1 MSPTGNRPEQRPG
14 APKIAPRA
22 VVLLVDDQSMVAEAV
37 RRMLADQPDI
47 AFHYCGEPRAAVR
60 KAAEVD
66 ATVIIH
72 DLRPD
77 VDGMSLV
84 KYFRA
89 QPATQHV
96 SIIVLSS
103 NDDPESKAQAFRD
116 GANDYLVKM
125 PDTIE
130 LVSRIMAHT
139 RTYLARAANDDGIDQ
154 LRNRLNQQQQINTL
168 LKRLSDR
175 DEVTAVANRRSFLD
189 LLEREWRRGAR
200 ENRELSV
207 ILIAIDGFDAY
218 AKHGGEPAANECL
231 ASVAQ
236 AIRQTL
242 MRPGDVVGRY
252 GKAEFATLMP
262 GTGRGGAQAVA
273 TRIRAAVED
282 LDIKHEH
289 AAGSDHVTVTV
300 SVATCMPNHEASS
313 QVLLHAA
320 EQALARK

>member
-1 MSPTGNRPEQRPG
+1 MSPPTHRMDQRPG

-22 VVLLVDDQSMVAEAV
+22 VVLLVDDQSMVAEAI

-47 AFHYCGEPRAAVR
+47 AFHYCGDPREAVR

-72 DLRPD
+72 DTRPEIN
-77 VDGMSLV
+77 GASLV
-84 KYFRA
+84 SFFRS
-89 QPATQHV
+89 QPATQAI
-96 SIIVLSS
+96 SIIVMSA
-103 NDDPESKAQAFRD
+103 NDDAASKARAFRD

-125 PDTIE
+125 PDKVE
-130 LVSRIMAHT
+130 LVSRIFAHT
-139 RTYLARAANDDGIDQ
+139 RTYLARTDNNDGIDQ
-154 LRNRLNQQQQINTL
+154 LRNSLNQQQQINSL

-175 DEVTAVANRRSFLD
+175 DEITAVSNRRSFID

-207 ILIAIDGFDAY
+207 VLSAINDFDAY
-218 AKHGGEPAANECL
+218 LKSYGEQRANDCL
-231 ASVAQ
+231 ARIAQ
-236 AIRQTL
+236 AIRETL

-262 GTGRGGAQAVA
+262 GTGRTGAQAVA
-273 TRIRAAVED
+273 ARIVAAVEN
-282 LDIKHEH
+282 LDMAHEH
-289 AAGSDHVTVTV
+289 AARGEQVTVRV

-313 QVLLHAA
+313 QVLLQAA
-320 EQALARK
+320 EQALAQQ